1 MYIFFYGMIQHS
13 LHVIIQF
20 ILSKWRRQKDAWE
33 MVMACLN
40 LHQDLIR
47 KVRKLQG
54 QGEED
59 DMKMTGAWQGS
70 QQSRPEARGQRNG
83 GPPTGPLPCF
93 PCYQFCFIIL
103 LPWNVLIL
111 LFSFSSFFLPSFFF
125 FHLCSH
131 LVFSLLSQGPPGSPS
146 DMGLTLHSGWFCRN
160 WMYTIPT

>member
-1 MYIFFYGMIQHS
+1 MIQHS

-20 ILSKWRRQKDAWE
+20 MLSKWRRQKDAWE

-40 LHQDLIR
+40 LHQDLTQ

-54 QGEED
+54 KGEED

-125 FHLCSH
+125 FIHVLIF
-131 LVFSLLSQGPPGSPS
+131 FSLSYLRGPQAPHLTCGWPSSLAGSAGIVCTQFLPHPS
-146 DMGLTLHSGWFCRN
+146 
-160 WMYTIPT
+160 